1 MFTLSKLTL
10 SSGILRESAGE
21 STRPGLAKRT
31 CASISGK
38 MKARLQS
45 AASVRPA
52 APLPPAEGSPF
63 LTVTFILSCGLKSP
77 AIAKPPSFGSTVNF
91 TAGESSMKAA
101 GEVVSIQMRL
111 PPISETAPE
120 SRSSMIIV
128 RFSLAATAFS
138 RPSGPASEGSP
149 AARWSTASLSE
160 SPSVVSLILF
170 EAGPCATEKFSGR
183 FAASRT
189 SA

>member
-1 MFTLSKLTL
+1 
-10 SSGILRESAGE
+10 
-21 STRPGLAKRT
+21 
-31 CASISGK
+31 
-38 MKARLQS
+38 
-45 AASVRPA
+45 
-52 APLPPAEGSPF
+52 
-63 LTVTFILSCGLKSP
+63 
-77 AIAKPPSFGSTVNF
+77 
-91 TAGESSMKAA
+91 
-101 GEVVSIQMRL
+101 
-111 PPISETAPE
+111 
-120 SRSSMIIV
+120 MIIV